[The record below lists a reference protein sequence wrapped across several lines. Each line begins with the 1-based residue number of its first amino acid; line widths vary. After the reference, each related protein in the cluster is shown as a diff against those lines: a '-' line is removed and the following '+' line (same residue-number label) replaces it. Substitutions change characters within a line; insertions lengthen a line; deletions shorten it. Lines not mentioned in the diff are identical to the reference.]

1 MVNSFIIA
9 DLNSQVLYSSVFNFL
24 DDASSREELLNYFVE
39 KVKKEYDFNAA
50 VSSNRGMDFSENAGV
65 DSEFKGIFNAK
76 VKGVQKP
83 IVWHSYCGCLYILV
97 CDTTENRILAASI
110 LFSIIRTLR
119 DLLPKLTTSS
129 FELVLKADV
138 VSLIVN
144 TLLPNGQLLFLNNQA
159 MQLLIKDLQKSLR

>member
-39 KVKKEYDFNAA
+39 KVKKEFDFNTT
-50 VSSNRGMDFSENAGV
+50 VSNNRGMELSENV
-65 DSEFKGIFNAK
+65 SFDTESKGIFN
-76 VKGVQKP
+76 VKIKDIQKP

-97 CDTTENRILAASI
+97 CDDTENRILAAST
-110 LFSIIRTLR
+110 LFSIIRTLK
-119 DLLPKLTTSS
+119 DLLPKIMSS
-129 FELVLKADV
+129 SSELVFKVDV

-144 TLLPNGQLLFLNNQA
+144 SFLPSGQLLFLNNQA
-159 MQLLIKDLQKSLR
+159 MQLLIKDIQKAVR